1 MAVKLATAID
11 ILGGKE
17 EVGTGDQMGL
27 LDTKS

>member
-11 ILGGKE
+11 ILGGKK